1 MRLTEWMKR
10 FSSNIYSSDEESGND
25 KEGSDFEDGGTII
38 T

>member
-1 MRLTEWMKR
+1 MRLTKWIKR
-10 FSSNIYSSDEESGND
+10 FSSKIYSLGEESGND